1 MNHRYNTRREKAL
14 MKEVDLF
21 RGNHDFIR
29 SLIIKSSE
37 AAHDYGYKA
46 LKPKIEQLGLFIAK

>member
-37 AAHDYGYKA
+37 AAR
-46 LKPKIEQLGLFIAK
+46 LWI